1 MANIVITG
9 AGRGIGLDLARKHA
23 ARGDRVFALVRDAG
37 KSQALAALADGSNGA
52 ISVHKLDA
60 ADVKGIPAAAGA
72 VPCDSV
78 DILYNVAGVT
88 GPIAGELENEIDWD
102 AWDEAFD
109 VMVKAPFA
117 ITKAFLPKLG
127 NGAKVINFSSQLAA
141 STWPYGGFYVYV
153 ATKAGLTALT
163 RSLAI
168 DLKDRGITLVSV
180 HPGWVQTDMGGPD
193 AEITPDESASGIV
206 ALGDRVGLADSGGF
220 FKWNGEPHPL

>member
-23 ARGDRVFALVRDAG
+23 ERGDRVFALVRDTG
-37 KSQALAALADGSNGA
+37 KSEALAALVDGSNGA
-52 ISVHKLDA
+52 VSVHKLDA
-60 ADVKGIPAAAGA
+60 SDVKSIPAAAGA

-78 DILYNVAGVT
+78 DVLYNVAGVT
-88 GPIAGELENEIDWD
+88 GPIDGELDNDIDWG

-117 ITKAFLPKLG
+117 ITKAFLPKMG
-127 NGAKVINFSSQLAA
+127 DGSKVINFSSQLAA

-153 ATKAGLTALT
+153 ATKAALTALT

-168 DLKDRGITLVSV
+168 DLKDRGITLISV

-193 AEITPDESASGIV
+193 AEITPDESATGIV
-206 ALGDRVGLADSGGF
+206 ALGDKVTVEQSGGF

>member
-9 AGRGIGLDLARKHA
+9 AGRGIGLDLVRKHA
-23 ARGDRVFALVRDAG
+23 ERGDRVFALVRDTA
-37 KSQALAALADGSNGA
+37 KSDALSALADGSNGA
-52 ISVHKLDA
+52 VSIHKLDA
-60 ADVKGIPAAAGA
+60 ADIKGIPAAAAA

-78 DILYNVAGVT
+78 DVLYNVAGVT
-88 GPIAGELENEIDWD
+88 GPMGGELENEIDWD
-102 AWDEAFD
+102 AWDQAID
-109 VMVKAPFA
+109 VMLKAPFA

-127 NGAKVINFSSQLAA
+127 EGAKVINFSSQLAA

-206 ALGDRVGLADSGGF
+206 ALGDKVGLEQSGGF